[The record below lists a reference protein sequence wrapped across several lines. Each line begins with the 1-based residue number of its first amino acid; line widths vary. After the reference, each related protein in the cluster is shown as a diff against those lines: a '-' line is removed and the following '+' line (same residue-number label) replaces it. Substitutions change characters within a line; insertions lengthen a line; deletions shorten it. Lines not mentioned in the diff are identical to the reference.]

1 MIRLILTILC
11 IYLNVGAARA
21 QFNNCPSNLISFSFP
36 YPAMSQDCGIQVGFP
51 VCAKEG
57 WSLNAFNGS
66 CQPPQV
72 SAEPVICADGGILA
86 YPSDVSVPRCI
97 KPYQEIQNG
106 QPIPSVFN
114 ECIKNRWYEG
124 HFSSPVAL
132 CSTAIQQTYGS
143 EDIEKIREC
152 VLSGRFS
159 EIPAN
164 PQSYCQIR
172 ANEFWSKPENMNQ
185 QSVWVPR

>member
-1 MIRLILTILC
+1 MIRSLAFFLTMMILS
-11 IYLNVGAARA
+11 ASSAFA
-21 QFNNCPSNLISFSFP
+21 QFVRCPSGLANYTPLYSPGANES
-36 YPAMSQDCGIQVGFP
+36 CGLASGLP
-51 VCAKEG
+51 SCARKGWRVNPLTLTCTSPQGSTEFAICEG
-57 WSLNAFNGS
+57 GEILGS
-66 CQPPQV
+66 IGV
-72 SAEPVICADGGILA
+72 L
-86 YPSDVSVPRCI
+86 PRCI

-114 ECIKNRWYEG
+114 ECIQNRWYEG

-132 CSTAIQQTYGS
+132 CSTAIQRTYGS

-159 EIPAN
+159 GIPAN
-164 PQSYCQIR
+164 PQSYCQMR
-172 ANEFWSKPENMNQ
+172 ANEFWSKPENMIQ